1 MKSSYL
7 ALWLLLAGAL
17 AIFLIVGFS
26 DDIKLGD
33 YTVKKAPF
41 AETLFPDSAKV
52 ERENY
57 GLEASGGMEATLPEE
72 IMPKEVPT
80 DSLPKNILLFGDSMT
95 MNLALRF
102 AKYAKQNGHQM
113 HAINWDSSNT
123 KIWAETDTLSYYINK
138 LKPDFI
144 FISLGS
150 NEVYFKDP
158 YKRHPYVKQILS
170 VIGDVPYV
178 WIGPPTWD
186 NRTAINDM
194 LEATCRPGSFFR
206 SSGMEFKRK
215 KDKIH
220 PTREASALWVD
231 SIMRWMPKSA
241 HPILADFPSDS
252 LGKVNS
258 NIILLK
264 ALNK

>member
-1 MKSSYL
+1 MKSTYFS
-7 ALWLLLAGAL
+7 LWLLLAGAL
-17 AIFLIVGFS
+17 AIFIVVSFS
-26 DDIKLGD
+26 DDISLGT

-41 AETLFPDSAKV
+41 AETLVPDSLSANAKLAAGHESESHEELDPV
-52 ERENY
+52 EV
-57 GLEASGGMEATLPEE
+57 
-72 IMPKEVPT
+72 KEVET
-80 DSLPKNILLFGDSMT
+80 DSVPKNILLFGDSMT
-95 MNLALRF
+95 MNIALRL
-102 AKYAKQNGHQM
+102 AKYAKQNGHSL

-123 KIWAETDTLSYYINK
+123 KIWAETDTLNFYIRK
-138 LKPDFI
+138 LHPDFI

-158 YKRHPYVKQILS
+158 YKRHPYVKQILTT
-170 VIGDVPYV
+170 IGDLPYV
-178 WIGPPTWD
+178 WIGPPCWD

-194 LEATCRPGSFFR
+194 LEATCRPGTFFR
-206 SSGMEFKRK
+206 SAGMEFKRK

-241 HPILADFPSDS
+241 HPILADYPSDTI
-252 LGKVNS
+252 GKVNS

>member
-1 MKSSYL
+1 MRSSYL

-26 DDIKLGD
+26 DDITLGH

-41 AETLFPDSAKV
+41 AETLLPDTTALTS
-52 ERENY
+52 ENNLLAAD
-57 GLEASGGMEATLPEE
+57 GTL
-72 IMPKEVPT
+72 IPKEEEQVQKEIPM

-95 MNLALRF
+95 MNLALRL

-123 KIWAETDTLSYYINK
+123 KIWAETDTLSYYIRK

-170 VIGDVPYV
+170 TIGDVPYI
-178 WIGPPTWD
+178 WIGPPCWD
-186 NRTAINDM
+186 NRTSINDM
-194 LEATCRPGSFFR
+194 LEATCRPGTFFR
-206 SSGMEFKRK
+206 SAGMDFKRK

>member
-17 AIFLIVGFS
+17 VIFLTVSFA
-26 DDIKLGD
+26 DDITLGS

-41 AETLFPDSAKV
+41 AETLLPDTLATETGQFTSAEHPV
-52 ERENY
+52 
-57 GLEASGGMEATLPEE
+57 AADTVPE
-72 IMPKEVPT
+72 IVQI
-80 DSLPKNILLFGDSMT
+80 DSLPKTILLFGDSMT
-95 MNLALRF
+95 MNIALRL
-102 AKYAKQNGHQM
+102 ARYAKQNGHDM

-123 KIWAETDTLSYYINK
+123 KIWAETDTLSYYIKK
-138 LKPDFI
+138 LNPDFI

-158 YKRHPYVKQILS
+158 FKRQPNVRRILAT
-170 VIGDVPYV
+170 IGDVPYI

-194 LEATCRPGSFFR
+194 LEATCRPGTYFK

-241 HPILADFPSDS
+241 HPILADYPNDS

-258 NIILLK
+258 HIIFLK

>member
-1 MKSSYL
+1 MKSNYL
-7 ALWLLLAGAL
+7 ALWLLLAVAL
-17 AIFLIVGFS
+17 AIFLTVSFS
-26 DDIKLGD
+26 DDLSLGS

-41 AETLFPDSAKV
+41 PETIFPDSIQDSHARLLASNDSVLLSDTV
-52 ERENY
+52 EQ
-57 GLEASGGMEATLPEE
+57 
-72 IMPKEVPT
+72 PKEVKT
-80 DSLPKNILLFGDSMT
+80 DSVPKNILLFGDSMT
-95 MNLALRF
+95 MNIALRL
-102 AKYAKQNGHQM
+102 AKYAKQNGHEM

-123 KIWAETDTLSYYINK
+123 KIWAESDTLAAFMKRYN
-138 LKPDFI
+138 PDFV

-158 YKRHPYVKQILS
+158 YKRHPYVKRILAT
-170 VIGDVPYV
+170 IGDVPYI
-178 WIGPPTWD
+178 WIGPPCWD

-194 LEATCRPGSFFR
+194 LEATCRPGTFFR
-206 SSGMEFKRK
+206 SAGMEFKRK

-252 LGKVNS
+252 LGKVHS

>member
-17 AIFLIVGFS
+17 AIFLTVSFS
-26 DDIKLGD
+26 DDISLGG
-33 YTVKKAPF
+33 YTLKKAPF
-41 AETLFPDSAKV
+41 AETLFPDTVADGRDNFIAAEEKV
-52 ERENY
+52 PADTVPKVAE
-57 GLEASGGMEATLPEE
+57 LDTLP
-72 IMPKEVPT
+72 KT
-80 DSLPKNILLFGDSMT
+80 ILLFGDSMT
-95 MNLALRF
+95 MNIALRL
-102 AKYAKQNGHQM
+102 ARYAKQNGHQM
-113 HAINWDSSNT
+113 HAVNWDSSNT
-123 KIWAETDTLSYYINK
+123 KIWAETDTLSYYIRT

-158 YKRHPYVKQILS
+158 FKRQPNVKRILAT
-170 VIGDVPYV
+170 IGDVPYI

-186 NRTAINDM
+186 NRTAINEM
-194 LEATCRPGSFFR
+194 LEATCRPGTFFK

-258 NIILLK
+258 HIILLK